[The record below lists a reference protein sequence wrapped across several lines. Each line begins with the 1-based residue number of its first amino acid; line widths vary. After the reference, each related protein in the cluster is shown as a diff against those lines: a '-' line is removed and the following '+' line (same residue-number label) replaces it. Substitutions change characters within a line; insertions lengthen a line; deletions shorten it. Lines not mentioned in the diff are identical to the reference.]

1 MESNNDITKRRQAE
15 EASRKAMVEAEV
27 ANRSKSEFLAN
38 MSHEIRTPVNAIT
51 GMAHLALRAN
61 PDARQRTYLTKIDI
75 AARRLLGIMNDILDV
90 SKIEAGKL
98 TLECIT
104 FSLDEVLKNVRDIV
118 GEHAAQ
124 KRLPLIFTIAPDVPK
139 CLVGDPLRLSQILI
153 NLINNGIKFTDQG
166 EIVVKVI
173 MTDEKPDAG
182 YPASGDDLKLLKFSV
197 SDTGIGMTPPQMAN
211 LFKAFNQADNSVTRK
226 YGGTGLGLA
235 ISKQL
240 AELMGGAVWV
250 ESEFGVGSTFY
261 FTTAFGVAAEARR
274 SKFARSLSD
283 LRRKSVLVVDDSS
296 ANRHSLV
303 AMLRANG
310 FEARAVASGEEAL
323 SALAGHS
330 EGGEPF
336 DLVLMDWRLPGMNG
350 IETARRIKSSRSLGK
365 IPAIVMVS
373 VFERHEVMSELNG
386 LELEG
391 FLVCPVAESQLIE
404 TMGKVFGTRP
414 GGQAE
419 AGQAAPA
426 KTARLAGRHVLL
438 VEDNDFNRDIAAEVL
453 AELGIVF
460 TVAVNGREA
469 VDLVAT
475 QPFDLV
481 LMDIQMPVMDG
492 LTATTLIR
500 ADGRFRSL
508 PILAMTAHAMS
519 GDRERSLGAGMN
531 DHITK
536 PISFDELTMSL
547 IQWMPAGPAKPSPE
561 AAPALLNLTAD
572 DGIPDRLPPFDI
584 PAALLR
590 NNGKP
595 KLIRKLLLTFHQ
607 RYANVIAELK
617 GNLVENKDEEAQ
629 RLVHSLKSLAAALE
643 ANQLADAAFAVEKA
657 LRAGH
662 RDTLSPL
669 INNLER
675 ELAPAVAAASTI
687 LPMSSGLPA
696 SAMIT
701 TAASSSKLRPSILV
715 IDDEPSVHDLLV
727 DVFHANYEVLGA
739 NEGATGL
746 QLARI
751 KTPDLILLDVMMPG
765 MDGYSVC
772 QELKKDP
779 QTREIPVLFLTGA
792 RDVHSET
799 KGLLL
804 GATDFV
810 SKPIHSAALKARVNN
825 QINLKKAQD
834 DLLRLTSQKFLD
846 DMAAVKEQAEAQDRI
861 KSMEL
866 QMKDEFLS
874 HISHEFRTPLAS
886 IYAFVTLISDRLA
899 GEISEQQEEYLGI
912 IRMNVAQ
919 MKSMIDDLLETTRIR
934 TGRLT
939 VRLQS
944 VSVQEVVQYAIQ
956 TLERAASAKSIS
968 ISVRIGEEV
977 GAAYADKTRLRQLLV
992 ILLEN
997 AVKFTPVYGAIETAV
1012 RSLDADPNFLVVEV
1026 SDNGCGIAADATEN
1040 IFERLYQ
1047 VNSSDTAGRVG
1058 LGLGL
1063 HIAKE
1068 LVEKHGGK
1076 IWVESVL
1083 EKGSCFRFTVPVY
1096 CGQDSLVSN
1105 VE

>member
-1 MESNNDITKRRQAE
+1 M
-15 EASRKAMVEAEV
+15 
-27 ANRSKSEFLAN
+27 
-38 MSHEIRTPVNAIT
+38 
-51 GMAHLALRAN
+51 
-61 PDARQRTYLTKIDI
+61 
-75 AARRLLGIMNDILDV
+75 
-90 SKIEAGKL
+90 
-98 TLECIT
+98 
-104 FSLDEVLKNVRDIV
+104 
-118 GEHAAQ
+118 
-124 KRLPLIFTIAPDVPK
+124 
-139 CLVGDPLRLSQILI
+139 
-153 NLINNGIKFTDQG
+153 
-166 EIVVKVI
+166 
-173 MTDEKPDAG
+173 
-182 YPASGDDLKLLKFSV
+182 LKFSV

-240 AELMGGAVWV
+240 AELMGGSIWL
-250 ESEFGVGSTFY
+250 ESELGLGSTFY
-261 FTTAFGVAAEARR
+261 FTTAFGVAAEALPQQIR
-274 SKFARSLSD
+274 ASLSD
-283 LRRKSVLVVDDSS
+283 LQQKSVLVVNDS
-296 ANRHSLV
+296 ATARHSLV
-303 AMLRANG
+303 AMLRTNG
-310 FEARAVASGEEAL
+310 LEARAVASGEEAL
-323 SALAGHS
+323 TALEGRS
-330 EGGEPF
+330 QGGEPF
-336 DLVLMDWRLPGMNG
+336 DLVLMDWRLPGING
-350 IETARRIKSSRSLGK
+350 IETSRRIKCSQSLSG

-373 VFERHEVMSELNG
+373 AFERNEVMSELNG

-391 FLVCPVAESQLIE
+391 FLVSPVAESQLIE
-404 TMGKVFGTRP
+404 TLSKVFGARP
-414 GGQAE
+414 GSPADAPQAK
-419 AGQAAPA
+419 PA
-426 KTARLAGRHVLL
+426 KTARLSGRHVLL
-438 VEDNDFNRDIAAEVL
+438 VEDNEFNRDIAGEVL
-453 AELGIVF
+453 IELGISF
-460 TVAVNGREA
+460 TVAVNGQEA

-475 QPFDLV
+475 RPFDLV

-492 LTATTLIR
+492 LTATKLIR
-500 ADGRFRSL
+500 ADSRFRSL

-547 IQWMPAGPAKPSPE
+547 IQWMPAGPVKPSGQAVP
-561 AAPALLNLTAD
+561 PSSNLPGD
-572 DGIPDRLPPFDI
+572 EIPDRLPPFDI

-595 KLIRKLLLTFHQ
+595 KLIRKLLLTFHE
-607 RYANVIAELK
+607 RYANAIGELK
-617 GNLVENKDEEAQ
+617 ANLSEHKDEEAQ
-629 RLVHSLKSLAAALE
+629 RLAHSLKSLAAALE
-643 ANQLADAAFAVEKA
+643 ANELADAAFAVEKA

-662 RDTLSPL
+662 RETVAPVID
-669 INNLER
+669 ILEKA
-675 ELAPAVAAASTI
+675 LAPAIAAASTI
-687 LPMSSGLPA
+687 LPISSGLPEPVP
-696 SAMIT
+696 T
-701 TAASSSKLRPSILV
+701 TGSPSKSQPSILV

-727 DVFHANYEVLGA
+727 DVFDDDYEVLEA
-739 NEGATGL
+739 REGATGL
-746 QLARI
+746 QLARL
-751 KTPDLILLDVMMPG
+751 KSPDLILLDVMMPG
-765 MDGYSVC
+765 LDGYEVC
-772 QELKKDP
+772 EQLKRDP
-779 QTREIPVLFLTGA
+779 QTREIAVLFLTGA
-792 RDVHSET
+792 RDVHSEI

-834 DLLRLTSQKFLD
+834 DLLRLTAQKHLD
-846 DMAAVKEQAEAQDRI
+846 NMAAVKAQAEAQDRI
-861 KSMEL
+861 KSTEL

-944 VSVQEVVQYAIQ
+944 VPVSEAVQFAIQ

-968 ISVRIGEEV
+968 ISVHIGEEV

-997 AVKFTPVYGAIETAV
+997 AVKYTPVYGAIETAV
-1012 RSLDADPNFLVVEV
+1012 RSLDTDSNLLVVEV
-1026 SDNGCGIAADATEN
+1026 SDNGCGIAKEATEN

-1047 VNSSDTAGRVG
+1047 INSSDTAGRVG

-1068 LVEKHGGK
+1068 LVEKQGGK
-1076 IWVESVL
+1076 IWVESVV

-1096 CGQDSLVSN
+1096 SGQDLLVSA